1 MALSVAR
8 YVEADACTLAQ
19 WVRDGEVTAH
29 ALLAMAVARS
39 RALQSTTGSMSQW
52 VDNLAQTSLA
62 RIDRAAPLAGV
73 PFLVKDLGSP
83 LAGAVDQAGSR
94 HLARYGTPSLHDGEL
109 IARLKM
115 GGLVPFGKT
124 TVPEFGLSLVTEPA
138 IGPVCRNPWDGT
150 RSAGGSSGGSAAAVA
165 AGIVPMAH
173 ATDAGGSIRVP
184 AAACGLVGLKP
195 GRGATPQGPDYNNL
209 LGGLA
214 SEFVISRSVRDTAA
228 AWHIVHPDSPVPAPH
243 PAPLRVGLLTH
254 APQGHVVH
262 AAWAAAAESAARVLA
277 DAGHH
282 ITQLDSRRLQ
292 TACALSAQA
301 FSVYA
306 CRSAAA
312 AAQAL
317 SPAPGDLEPMTWAA
331 VRAGQALS
339 ALEHAQ
345 AEIAVARVSALM
357 AGLFAE
363 YDLIL
368 SPALAT
374 GLPGIG
380 EWDTKGQP
388 CDATALQA
396 HFERFSAIAPF
407 SAVANVA
414 GCPAIVVPHGR
425 DPHGMPLGVQM
436 MAARTREPLLIALA
450 AHLES
455 VAPWPVVAPLA
466 YV

>member
-1 MALSVAR
+1 MALSIAR
-8 YVEADACTLAQ
+8 YVDADACMLAQ

-39 RALQSTTGSMSQW
+39 HALQSATGSMSQW
-52 VDNLAQTSLA
+52 VDSLGQASLA
-62 RIDRAAPLAGV
+62 RMDRAAPLAGV

-94 HLARYGTPSLHDGEL
+94 HLARYGTPSPHDGEL
-109 IARLKM
+109 IARLKV

-124 TVPEFGLSLVTEPA
+124 TVPEFGLSLVSEPA
-138 IGPVCRNPWDGT
+138 IGPVCRNPWDRS

-165 AGIVPMAH
+165 AGIVPIAH

-184 AAACGLVGLKP
+184 AAACGVLGLKP

-228 AWHIVHPDSPVPAPH
+228 AWQIVHPGSPALPRQL
-243 PAPLRVGLLTH
+243 APLKVGLLTQ
-254 APQGHVVH
+254 APQGVAVD
-262 AAWAAAAESAARVLA
+262 AAWAGAAESVARLLG
-277 DAGHH
+277 DAGHAVEM
-282 ITQLDSRRLQ
+282 LDSRRLEA
-292 TACALSAQA
+292 ACALSAQA

-317 SPAPGDLEPMTWAA
+317 QPAHDGLEPMTWAA
-331 VRAGQALS
+331 VRVGEALS

-357 AGLFAE
+357 DGLLKE

-374 GLPGIG
+374 GLPRIG
-380 EWDTKGQP
+380 EWDTAAQP
-388 CDATALQA
+388 CDAAALHA
-396 HFERFSAIAPF
+396 HFERFTAIAPF
-407 SAVANVA
+407 SVLANVA

-425 DPHGMPLGVQM
+425 DPQGMPLAVQM
-436 MAARTREPLLIALA
+436 MAARTREPLLISVA

-455 VAPWPVVAPLA
+455 VAPWPTVAPLA

>member
-8 YVEADACTLAQ
+8 YAEADACTLAQ

-39 RALQSTTGSMSQW
+39 RALQPSLGAMSQW
-52 VDNLAQTSLA
+52 TEGAAQASLA
-62 RIDRAAPLAGV
+62 HMDPTAPLAGV

-94 HLARYGTPSLHDGEL
+94 HLARYGIPSPHDGEL
-109 IARLKM
+109 IARLRA
-115 GGLVPFGKT
+115 GGLMPFGKT

-228 AWHIVHPDSPVPAPH
+228 AWQIVHPQSPVPAQR
-243 PAPLRVGLLTH
+243 PAPLRVGLLTQ
-254 APQGHVVH
+254 APQGYAVD
-262 AAWAAAAESAARVLA
+262 ADWAAAAESAARALA

-282 ITQLDSRRLQ
+282 IMPMDSRRLQ

-301 FSVYA
+301 FAVYA

-317 SPAPGDLEPMTWAA
+317 NPAPGDLEPMTWAA
-331 VRAGQALS
+331 VRVGEALS

-345 AEIAVARVSALM
+345 AEIAVARVGALM

-380 EWDTKGQP
+380 AWANAVQG
-388 CDATALQA
+388 CDATALHA
-396 HFERFSAIAPF
+396 HFERLSAIAPF

-425 DPHGMPLGVQM
+425 DPQGMPLGVQM

>member
-1 MALSVAR
+1 MALSLAR

-29 ALLAMAVARS
+29 ALLDMAVARS
-39 RALQSTTGSMSQW
+39 HALQSTTGSMSQW
-52 VDNLAQTSLA
+52 VDGVAQASLA
-62 RIDRAAPLAGV
+62 RMDRAAPLAGV

-94 HLARYGTPSLHDGEL
+94 HLARYGTPSRHDGEL
-109 IARLKM
+109 IARLKA
-115 GGLVPFGKT
+115 GGLLPFGKT

-228 AWHIVHPDSPVPAPH
+228 AWHIVHPDSPVPAQH
-243 PAPLRVGLLTH
+243 PAPLRVGLLTQ
-254 APQGHVVH
+254 APQDH
-262 AAWAAAAESAARVLA
+262 AVDATWAAAAESAARVLE

-282 ITQLDSRRLQ
+282 IALLDSRRLQ
-292 TACALSAQA
+292 TACTLSARA
-301 FSVYA
+301 FIVYA

-317 SPAPGDLEPMTWAA
+317 NPTPGDLEPMTWAA

-345 AEIAVARVSALM
+345 AEIAVAQVSAMM
-357 AGLFAE
+357 AGLFAQ

-380 EWDTKGQP
+380 EWDTAAQL
-388 CDATALQA
+388 CDTAALQA

-407 SAVANVA
+407 SALANVA

-425 DPHGMPLGVQM
+425 DPYGMPLGVQM
-436 MAARTREPLLIALA
+436 MAARTHEPLLISLA
-450 AHLES
+450 AHLEL